1 MKHFY
6 LYILLLCFIIIVV
19 SSFTHYYKYYVLK
32 EPFGNNTADKTYIL
46 LGDSIIKNN
55 SYVKNGKGID
65 DILNE
70 KTNGNTHCY
79 AKNDSNIVDIYRQLD
94 SIPNEL
100 NKKSTTIFLS
110 VGGNDILNNY
120 VDKEVSNKDTKVLD
134 PIFNAYKGLIKSIQ
148 TKMNESKIVLIDIYY
163 PVNIK
168 YAQYKPI
175 LQEWNKMLKDFSKD
189 STNNISDVINISN
202 ILTDPTDF
210 TLNIE
215 PSETGGEK
223 LADNIL
229 LY

>member
-6 LYILLLCFIIIVV
+6 LYILLLFFIIIAV
-19 SSFTHYYKYYVLK
+19 STFTHYYKYYILR
-32 EPFGNNTADKTYIL
+32 EPFGNNNKVDKTYIL
-46 LGDSIIKNN
+46 LGDSILKNN

-79 AKNDSNIVDIYRQLD
+79 AKDDSTIVDVYSQLD

-100 NKKSTTIFLS
+100 NKKSTTIFFS

-120 VDKEVSNKDTKVLD
+120 SDKEVSIKDTNVLG
-134 PIFNAYKGLIKSIQ
+134 PIFNAYKTLFKSIQ
-148 TKMNESKIVLIDIYY
+148 TKMNEAKIVLIDIYY
-163 PVNIK
+163 PTNIK
-168 YAQYKPI
+168 LAQYKPI
-175 LQEWNKMLKDFSKD
+175 LQEWNKMITDFA
-189 STNNISDVINISN
+189 STNNTQVINISN

-223 LADNIL
+223 IADNIL